1 MTLIFIFHRNSKQ
14 DGLLEHNALAA
25 AVWALQPTGPESA
38 PPTEVAAE
46 AAAAAGIATGGGG
59 GTAQGY
65 GGTAQR
71 PWCDLAT
78 AEEGEALRG
87 CRVLLSRAARERTV
101 PDLAC
106 WRCWL
111 VLMRRG
117 RWPFGLGL
125 RLWLGLGLA

>member
-1 MTLIFIFHRNSKQ
+1 M
-14 DGLLEHNALAA
+14 
-25 AVWALQPTGPESA
+25 WALQPTNPASA
-38 PPTEVAAE
+38 PATAVAAE
-46 AAAAAGIATGGGG
+46 AAAAGTATGDG
-59 GTAQGY
+59 

-71 PWCDLAT
+71 PWRDLAT

-111 VLMRRG
+111 VLVRRG
-117 RWPFGLGL
+117 GWP
-125 RLWLGLGLA
+125 LGLGLGL

>member
-1 MTLIFIFHRNSKQ
+1 
-14 DGLLEHNALAA
+14 
-25 AVWALQPTGPESA
+25 VWALQPTNPA
-38 PPTEVAAE
+38 LVPATAVTAE
-46 AAAAAGIATGGGG
+46 AATEVVAAGSATVGSG

-65 GGTAQR
+65 DGYGGAAQR

-87 CRVLLSRAARERTV
+87 CRVLLSRAPRERTV

-111 VLMRRG
+111 VLVRRG
-117 RWPFGLGL
+117 GWP
-125 RLWLGLGLA
+125 LGLGLA